1 MKKLSIFMTTILY
14 IFSVV
19 AIFLY
24 YHLEEYVY
32 LLEVVLIFLGMY
44 FFSLVFTSIYLIGQK
59 NLKHQNKKYYS
70 PRFLV
75 IAFTIACV
83 IAIKYATGIFVSI
96 SIAKAVTYP
105 Y

>member
-1 MKKLSIFMTTILY
+1 MKKLNIFMTTILY

-44 FFSLVFTSIYLIGQK
+44 FFHWFSQVYI
-59 NLKHQNKKYYS
+59 
-70 PRFLV
+70 
-75 IAFTIACV
+75 
-83 IAIKYATGIFVSI
+83 
-96 SIAKAVTYP
+96 
-105 Y
+105 